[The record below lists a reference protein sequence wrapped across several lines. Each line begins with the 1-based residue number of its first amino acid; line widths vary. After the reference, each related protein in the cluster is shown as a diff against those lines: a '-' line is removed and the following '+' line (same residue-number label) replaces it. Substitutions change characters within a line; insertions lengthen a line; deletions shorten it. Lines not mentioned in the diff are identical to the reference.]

1 MKRPL
6 GFHPEV
12 PLFPLPIDG
21 GGKGGGDHILK
32 FNDFLF
38 HYPSPPRGEGVSG
51 SVRDRRSTGHG

>member
-21 GGKGGGDHILK
+21 GRKGGSDNVLK
-32 FNDFLF
+32 FNNFLF
-38 HYPSPPRGEGVSG
+38 DYPSPRPSPPRGEGVSG
-51 SVRDRRSTGHG
+51 